1 MNLESLDKALIHLSK
16 DYKMEKLIQEMS
28 SKLKE
33 FGVLFQSK
41 RKLQYGVLA
50 LYLLLWLLSSGSLT
64 TTIWVAVGAGLGWM
78 IGHNNKKTP

>member
-1 MNLESLDKALIHLSK
+1 
-16 DYKMEKLIQEMS
+16 MENLIQEIS

-41 RKLQYGVLA
+41 RQLQYGVLGV
-50 LYLLLWLLSSGSLT
+50 YLLFWLLSSGSLT

-78 IGHNNKKTP
+78 IGRGTQQTS